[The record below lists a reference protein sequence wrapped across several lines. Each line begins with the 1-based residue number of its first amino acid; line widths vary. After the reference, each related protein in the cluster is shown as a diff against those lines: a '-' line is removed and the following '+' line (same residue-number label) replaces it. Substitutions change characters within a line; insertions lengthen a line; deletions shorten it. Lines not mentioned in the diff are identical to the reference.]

1 MDETTTA
8 FAPGRVNLIGDHTD
22 YTGGLACP
30 MAVDL
35 GTTTTLRR
43 GGDEVRI
50 TSDQQPLEAVV
61 PLDVGDPSIVR
72 PRWARYV
79 AGVVSEIRPAAG
91 GTGTMTST
99 VPVGAGMSSSAA
111 LELSVALALG
121 YEGTPMELAMACQRA
136 EHAAVG
142 VPSGLLDQL
151 SSACGREGHVMVVDF
166 TSLDVAHFPLP
177 PEAEVVVVHTG
188 VAREL
193 AGSAYADRR
202 AECERAAVEAGPL
215 AAATVDDVERLA
227 DPLLRRRARHV
238 VTENARVRAFAAALR
253 DGDLVTAGRLMA
265 ESHASLAADF
275 EVTTEP
281 LDTLA
286 ARLSALPGVFGAR
299 MTGAG
304 FGGCVVALGEP
315 GAVTEGWRVRAV
327 AGARR
332 VIDAIV

>member
-1 MDETTTA
+1 METTTA

-30 MAVDL
+30 IAVDL
-35 GTTTTLRR
+35 GTTTTLER

-50 TSDQQPLEAVV
+50 ASDQQPLEAVV
-61 PLDVGDPSIVR
+61 PLDVADPMVVR

-79 AGVVSEIRPAAG
+79 AGVVSVLRPAAG
-91 GTGTMTST
+91 GVGTMTST

-121 YEGTPMELAMACQRA
+121 FQGSPLDLALAGQRA

-142 VPSGLLDQL
+142 VPCGLLDQL
-151 SSACGREGHVMVVDF
+151 ASACGREGHAMVVDF
-166 TSLDVAHFPLP
+166 TTLDIEHVPMP
-177 PEAEVVVVHTG
+177 PGCEVVVVHTG

-193 AGSAYADRR
+193 AGTSAYADRR
-202 AECERAAVEAGPL
+202 AECERAEAEIGPL
-215 AAATVDDVERLA
+215 AAADLDAVATLDDE
-227 DPLLRRRARHV
+227 LRRRARHV
-238 VTENARVRAFAAALR
+238 VSENARVRGFAAALR
-253 DGDLVTAGRLMA
+253 SGDLVTAGRLMG

-275 EVTTEP
+275 EVTTEA

-286 ARLSALPGVFGAR
+286 ARLASLPGVFGTR

-304 FGGCVVALGEP
+304 FGGCVVALAEP
-315 GAVTEGWRVRAV
+315 GAVAEGWRVRAV
-327 AGARR
+327 GGAA
-332 VIDAIV
+332 VVG

>member
-1 MDETTTA
+1 MNATTTA

-35 GTTTTLRR
+35 GTTTTLER

-50 TSDQQPLEAVV
+50 VSDQQPLQAVV
-61 PLDVGDPSIVR
+61 PLDVADPMLVR

-79 AGVVSEIRPAAG
+79 AGVVSVVRPEAG

-121 YEGTPMELAMACQRA
+121 FRGTPFELATACQRA

-142 VPSGLLDQL
+142 VPCGLLDQL
-151 SSACGREGHVMVVDF
+151 ASACGRADHAMVVDF
-166 TSLDVAHFPLP
+166 TTLGVEHVPLP
-177 PEAEVVVVHTG
+177 PGCEVVVVHTG

-193 AGSAYADRR
+193 AGSEYADRR
-202 AECERAAVEAGPL
+202 ADCERAAAEVGPL
-215 AAATVDDVERLA
+215 AGATRDDVERIE
-227 DPLLRRRARHV
+227 DERLRRRARHV
-238 VTENARVRAFAAALR
+238 VTENARVRAFATALR
-253 DGDLVTAGRLMA
+253 AGDLPSAGRLMG

-275 EVTTEP
+275 EVTTGA

-286 ARLSALPGVFGAR
+286 ARLAALPGVFGAR

-304 FGGCVVALGEP
+304 FGGCVVALGIP

-327 AGARR
+327 DGAR
-332 VIDAIV
+332 VVS

>member
-30 MAVDL
+30 IAVDL

-43 GGDEVRI
+43 GGDVVRI
-50 TSDQQPLEAVV
+50 ASDQQPIEAVV
-61 PLDVGDPSIVR
+61 PLDVVEPSAVK
-72 PRWARYV
+72 PKWARYV
-79 AGVVSEIRPAAG
+79 AGVVSVVRPATG

-121 YEGTPMELAMACQRA
+121 FEGTPMELAQACQRA

-151 SSACGREGHVMVVDF
+151 ASAFGREDHAMVVDF
-166 TSLDVAHFPLP
+166 TSLEIQHFPLP
-177 PEAEVVVVHTG
+177 PGAEVVVVHTG

-202 AECERAAVEAGPL
+202 NDCERAAAEIGPL
-215 AAATVDDVERLA
+215 AQATLDDVERLA
-227 DPLLRRRARHV
+227 DPVLRRRARHV
-238 VTENARVRAFAAALR
+238 VTENARVRAFAAALAA
-253 DGDLVTAGRLMA
+253 GDLVTAGRLMVD
-265 ESHASLAADF
+265 SHASLAADF
-275 EVTTEP
+275 DVTTEA

-286 ARLSALPGVFGAR
+286 ARLAALPGVFGAR

-304 FGGCVVALGEP
+304 FGGCVVALAEP

-327 AGARR
+327 SGARR
-332 VIDAIV
+332 LGDGDL

>member
-1 MDETTTA
+1 MDITTA

-35 GTTTTLRR
+35 GTTTTLTP
-43 GGDEVRI
+43 GGDLVVLS
-50 TSDQQPLEAVV
+50 SDQQPLDAEV
-61 PLDVGDPSIVR
+61 PLDVIEPSVLK
-72 PRWARYV
+72 PKWARYV
-79 AGVVSEIRPAAG
+79 AGVVAALRPSVGGRGGIR
-91 GTGTMTST
+91 ST

-121 YEGTPMELAMACQRA
+121 FSGTPLELARLGQQA

-142 VPSGLLDQL
+142 VPCGLLDQL
-151 SSACGREGHVMVVDF
+151 ASACGREGHAMVVDF
-166 TSLDVAHFPLP
+166 TSLDVEYVQMP

-193 AGSAYADRR
+193 AGSQYAARR
-202 AECERAAVEAGPL
+202 ADCERAAAEIGPL
-215 AAATVDDVERLA
+215 ADASEADVGRLA
-227 DPLLRRRARHV
+227 DDVLRRRARHV

-253 DGDLVTAGRLMA
+253 TGDLVTAGRLMG

-281 LDTLA
+281 LDALA
-286 ARLSALPGVFGAR
+286 ARLAAQPGVFGAR

-304 FGGCVVALGEP
+304 FGGCVVALTSP
-315 GAVTEGWRVRAV
+315 GALTEGWRVRPV
-327 AGARR
+327 DGARL
-332 VIDAIV
+332 VDGLS

>member
-22 YTGGLACP
+22 YAGGLACP
-30 MAVDL
+30 IAVDL
-35 GTTTTLRR
+35 GTTTTVRR
-43 GGDEVRI
+43 GGDEVRL

-61 PLDVGDPSIVR
+61 PLDVADPSVVR

-79 AGVVSEIRPAAG
+79 AGVVSVLRPPAG
-91 GTGTMTST
+91 GTGAITST

-121 YEGTPMELAMACQRA
+121 YDGPPMELAKLCQRA

-151 SSACGREGHVMVVDF
+151 ASAFGREGCAMVIDF
-166 TSLDVAHFPLP
+166 TTLEIEHFPLP
-177 PEAEVVVVHTG
+177 PDCEVVVVHTG

-202 AECERAAVEAGPL
+202 EDCERAAAAIGPL
-215 AAATVDDVERLA
+215 AAATPDDVERL
-227 DPLLRRRARHV
+227 DDELLRRRARHV
-238 VTENARVRAFAAALR
+238 VTENARVREFATALR
-253 DGDLVTAGRLMA
+253 SGDLTTAGRLMG
-265 ESHASLAADF
+265 ESHASLAGDF
-275 EVTTEP
+275 EVTTEA

-286 ARLSALPGVFGAR
+286 ARLAGLPGVFGAR

-304 FGGCVVALGEP
+304 FGGCVVALAEP

-327 AGARR
+327 GGARR
-332 VIDAIV
+332 LRGGDL

>member
-1 MDETTTA
+1 MDTTTA

-30 MAVDL
+30 IAVDL
-35 GTTTTLRR
+35 GTTTTLTR
-43 GGDEVRI
+43 GGEEVRI
-50 TSDQQPLEAVV
+50 ASDQQPLEAVV
-61 PLDVGDPSIVR
+61 PLDVADPSLVR

-79 AGVVSEIRPAAG
+79 AGVVSVLRPAVG

-121 YEGTPMELAMACQRA
+121 FEGTPLELARLCQRA
-136 EHAAVG
+136 EHAGVG

-151 SSACGREGHVMVVDF
+151 ASACGREGHAMVVDF
-166 TSLDVAHFPLP
+166 TSLDIEHVPMP

-193 AGSAYADRR
+193 AGSEYASRR
-202 AECERAAVEAGPL
+202 AGCERAAAEVGPL
-215 AAATVDDVERLA
+215 AEAGLDAVERLA

-253 DGDLVTAGRLMA
+253 SGDLVAAGRLMG
-265 ESHASLAADF
+265 ESHESLRKDF
-275 EVTTEP
+275 EVTTDA
-281 LDTLA
+281 LDVLA
-286 ARLSALPGVFGAR
+286 ARLTAVPGVFGAR

-304 FGGCVVALGEP
+304 FGGCVVALAEP
-315 GAVTEGWRVRAV
+315 GALTEGWRVRAV
-327 AGARR
+327 AGAGRLG
-332 VIDAIV
+332 

>member
-1 MDETTTA
+1 MDETTGA

-35 GTTTTLRR
+35 GTTTRLRR

-50 TSDQQPLEAVV
+50 VSDQQPLEAVV
-61 PLDVGDPSIVR
+61 PLDVADPMLVR

-79 AGVVSEIRPAAG
+79 AGVVSVVRPGIG

-121 YEGTPMELAMACQRA
+121 FEGTPFELATACQRA

-142 VPSGLLDQL
+142 VPCGLLDQL
-151 SSACGREGHVMVVDF
+151 ASACGREGHAMVVDF
-166 TSLDVAHFPLP
+166 TTLDVEHVPLP
-177 PEAEVVVVHTG
+177 PDCEVVVVHTG

-193 AGSAYADRR
+193 AGSEYAERR
-202 AECERAAVEAGPL
+202 AACERAAAEIGPL
-215 AAATVDDVERLA
+215 AAATLDDVERIG
-227 DPLLRRRARHV
+227 DERLRRRARHV
-238 VTENARVRAFAAALR
+238 VTENARVRAFATALR
-253 DGDLVTAGRLMA
+253 AGAPPAAGRLMD
-265 ESHASLAADF
+265 ESHASLATDF
-275 EVTTEP
+275 EVTTGA

-286 ARLSALPGVFGAR
+286 ARLRSLPGVFGAR

-304 FGGCVVALGEP
+304 FGGCVVALCAP
-315 GAVTEGWRVRAV
+315 GAVSEGWRVRAV
-327 AGARR
+327 DGAG
-332 VIDAIV
+332 VVS

>member
-1 MDETTTA
+1 MDTTTA

-30 MAVDL
+30 IAVDL
-35 GTTTTLRR
+35 GTTTTLER
-43 GGDEVRI
+43 GGDVVRLV
-50 TSDQQPLEAVV
+50 SDQQPLEAVV
-61 PLDVGDPSIVR
+61 PLDVTEPLVVR
-72 PRWARYV
+72 PKWARYV
-79 AGVVSEIRPAAG
+79 AGVVSVLRPAVG
-91 GTGTMTST
+91 GVGSMTST

-121 YEGTPMELAMACQRA
+121 FEGTPFELALLCQRA
-136 EHAAVG
+136 EHAGVG

-151 SSACGREGHVMVVDF
+151 ASACGREGHAMVVDF
-166 TSLDVAHFPLP
+166 TTLDVEHVPMP
-177 PEAEVVVVHTG
+177 DDGEVVVVHTG

-202 AECERAAVEAGPL
+202 AECERAAAEIGPL
-215 AAATVDDVERLA
+215 AAADLDAVDRLA
-227 DPLLRRRARHV
+227 DPVLRRRARHV
-238 VTENARVRAFAAALR
+238 VTENARVREFATALR
-253 DGDLVTAGRLMA
+253 TGDLVAAGRLMG

-275 EVTTEP
+275 DVTTEA

-286 ARLSALPGVFGAR
+286 ARLAATPGVFGAR

-304 FGGCVVALGEP
+304 FGGCVVALARP

-332 VIDAIV
+332 VR

>member
-43 GGDEVRI
+43 GGDEVRV

-61 PLDVGDPSIVR
+61 PLDVADPAVVR

-79 AGVVSEIRPAAG
+79 AGVVSVLRPAAG

-99 VPVGAGMSSSAA
+99 VPVGAGLSSSAA
-111 LELSVALALG
+111 LELSLALALG
-121 YEGTPMELAMACQRA
+121 FDGPPMELAALCQRA

-151 SSACGREGHVMVVDF
+151 SSACGREGHAMVVDF
-166 TSLDVAHFPLP
+166 TTLEIEHFPVP
-177 PEAEVVVVHTG
+177 PDAEVVVVHTG

-202 AECERAAVEAGPL
+202 ADCERAAEEVGPL
-215 AAATVDDVERLA
+215 AAAELDAVERLA
-227 DPLLRRRARHV
+227 DPVLQHRARHV
-238 VTENARVRAFAAALR
+238 VTENARVRAFATALR
-253 DGDLVTAGRLMA
+253 AGDLTAAGRLMK
-265 ESHASLAADF
+265 ESHASLATDF
-275 EVTTEP
+275 EVTTDA

-286 ARLSALPGVFGAR
+286 GRLSALPGVFGAR

-304 FGGCVVALGEP
+304 FGGCVVALAAP

-327 AGARR
+327 GGARR
-332 VIDAIV
+332 VIATNV